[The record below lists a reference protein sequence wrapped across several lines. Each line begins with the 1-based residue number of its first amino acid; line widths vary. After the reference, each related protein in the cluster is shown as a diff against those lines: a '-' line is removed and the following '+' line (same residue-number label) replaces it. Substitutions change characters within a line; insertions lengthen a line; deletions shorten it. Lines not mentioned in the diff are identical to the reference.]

1 MYYGRC
7 VYIYVCLYIN
17 ACRCMCMWAGGGGG
31 DDSVCSCLHLC
42 VHANVYTR
50 SHMCVATYV
59 CIFHLFHHFRGLSEQ
74 AERRRQRHLRKEQ
87 KLLRRAQRQEERQ
100 QRRGQRRGKKKKSC
114 NGRSMKCFSHD
125 NDHWKTPPYWD
136 CKSSWCPNFGCPN
149 FLSVRTNKQDPN
161 ILWIV
166 TQHCWY

>member
-1 MYYGRC
+1 MC
-7 VYIYVCLYIN
+7 VYLCMYVSTSVH
-17 ACRCMCMWAGGGGG
+17 AGVCVWGGG
-31 DDSVCSCLHLC
+31 DDSVCSCLYLC
-42 VHANVYTR
+42 AHANAYTC
-50 SHMCVATYV
+50 SHMCVATYI
-59 CIFHLFHHFRGLSEQ
+59 CMLSLFHHCRGLSEQ

-136 CKSSWCPNFGCPN
+136 CKLVWCPALCALTSCQSKAKTTFFG
-149 FLSVRTNKQDPN
+149 
-161 ILWIV
+161 
-166 TQHCWY
+166 